1 MTIIYN
7 YICSFMVRSAGSIYT
22 RKRKYRQCF
31 RKGFRNCSPGRYRLI
46 IQKVKKAKT
55 RQTLDRKYRK
65 RGIKSLWIKRIYGA
79 LKVQA
84 NIREFSHNK
93 NSVVPAGSAVIK
105 TIGYSQWIYSVHLR
119 GSKLNK
125 KMLAQ
130 IAVGSPELFY
140 RLGLWL
146 QN

>member
-1 MTIIYN
+1 
-7 YICSFMVRSAGSIYT
+7 MVRSAGSIYT

-31 RKGFRNCSPGRYRLI
+31 RKGFRNTSPGRYRLI
-46 IQKVKKAKT
+46 IQKVRKAQY

-65 RGIKSLWIKRIYGA
+65 RGMKSLWIKRIYGA

-84 NIREFSHNK
+84 NIWQPPHRK
-93 NSVVPAGSAVIK
+93 KK
-105 TIGYSQWIYSVHLR
+105 TISYSQWIYSVHSK

-130 IAVGSPELFY
+130 IAIGSPTFFY
-140 RLGLWL
+140 RLGLWI
-146 QN
+146 QNTSQPSS